1 MTMPDKQGV
10 LLKVLD
16 FCYDRAIGS
25 SGNGEG
31 AARLASEYTD
41 TTRTLEESIDA
52 LIRWQNAKCA
62 ATGFITGLGGL
73 ATLPITLPADLF
85 ANYFIQV
92 RMIAAIAIMAGH
104 DLKSDKVR
112 SMVYICLCGNAAVD
126 LLKDA
131 GTQFGKRAAEAVLAR
146 TSARGAVNFGKA
158 IPLLGGV
165 IGGTVDG
172 MTCNLVGKTAK
183 NVFLRGGR

>member
-1 MTMPDKQGV
+1 MTKSPNSGL

-16 FCYDRAIGS
+16 FCYDRAVGN

-41 TTRTLEESIDA
+41 TTRTLEESIDN

-73 ATLPITLPADLF
+73 ATLPVTLPADLF

-92 RMIAAIAIMAGH
+92 RMIAAIAFMAGH

-112 SMVYICLCGNAAVD
+112 SLVYICLCGNAAAD
-126 LLKDA
+126 ILKDA
-131 GTQFGKRAAEAVLAR
+131 GSQVGKRAVEAALR
-146 TSARGAVNFGKA
+146 RMTGRGAGNFGKA
-158 IPLLGGV
+158 IPLLGGI
-165 IGGTVDG
+165 IGGAVDG
-172 MTCNLVGKTAK
+172 FTCNLVGNTAK
-183 NVFLRGGR
+183 NVFLRNK